1 MLNDFWL
8 LASAVLLFVGLVAS
22 QGLLLIVGSLVLII
36 WVLAKFW
43 DRLAFKR
50 VGHSRSLTGIR
61 AFVGD
66 SIDYS
71 VTLENDK
78 VVPLIWVDIHDKF
91 PPELD
96 LPGATVRGTGIEA
109 DREHRI
115 TTSLLPYQQ
124 VTWTYNLRCLARGYH
139 RIGPVRL
146 RSGDI
151 FGFTSAE
158 VRFEG
163 VDHVLVY
170 PRIIDLK
177 ELILPSEHP
186 LGETVSRRP
195 LYQDPSRFYGLRD
208 YQPHDP
214 MKHIDWKATAKHSH
228 LQTKVFE
235 PVVSLNVLIA
245 LNATT
250 TEFAWQGSN
259 RRLFER
265 AVTVAAS
272 VASNCAESGYEFGLI
287 SNGVA
292 VYSGKWISVPFGSS
306 SPQLGQVL
314 ESLAMAGPYSVVSL
328 TDVLEHEKGS
338 LPPGATI
345 VFVTSLVTRSLET
358 EIVNIRSRGYR
369 VILLYTGDGGAQIR
383 LPDVTVFSLGR
394 ALDALEAETVE
405 RNESVLAR

>member
-8 LASAVLLFVGLVAS
+8 FASALLLFIGLVAS
-22 QGLLLIVGSLVLII
+22 QGLLLIVGSLVLIV

-43 DRLAFKR
+43 DRFAFKR
-50 VGHSRSLTGIR
+50 VSHGRNLGRNR

-66 SIDYS
+66 SVEYS
-71 VTLENDK
+71 VTLVNDK
-78 VVPLIWVDIHDKF
+78 VVPLIWVDIQDTF

-96 LPGATVRGTGIEA
+96 LPGGTVRGTGVEV

-124 VTWTYNLRCLARGYH
+124 VTWKYNLRCKARGYH

-151 FGFTSAE
+151 FGFTAAE
-158 VRFEG
+158 SRMSG
-163 VDHVLVY
+163 VDHILVY
-170 PRIIDLK
+170 PRIIELK
-177 ELILPSEHP
+177 ELIFPSEHP
-186 LGETVSRRP
+186 LGESGSRRP
-195 LYQDPSRFYGLRD
+195 IYQDPSRFFGIRD
-208 YQPHDP
+208 YQPQDP
-214 MKHIDWKATAKHSH
+214 MKHIDWKATAKRFQ

-250 TEFAWQGSN
+250 GEFAWQGSN

-272 VASNCAESGYEFGLI
+272 VANHCAGAGYDFGLI

-292 VYSGKWISVPFGSS
+292 VYSGKWLSVPFSS
-306 SPQLGQVL
+306 SSLQLGLVL
-314 ESLAMAGPYSVVSL
+314 ESLAMAGPYSVISL
-328 TDVLEHEKGS
+328 TDVLQHERSS
-338 LPPGATI
+338 LPPGTTI
-345 VFVTSLVTRSLET
+345 VVVTSVITRPLAN
-358 EIVNIRSRGYR
+358 EIAEMKGRGYK
-369 VILLYTGDGGAQIR
+369 VIVLYSGDGGPQLR
-383 LPDVTVFSLGR
+383 LPEVPVFSLGR
-394 ALDALEAETVE
+394 ALEALEVE
-405 RNESVLAR
+405 AMDRDEPILAS